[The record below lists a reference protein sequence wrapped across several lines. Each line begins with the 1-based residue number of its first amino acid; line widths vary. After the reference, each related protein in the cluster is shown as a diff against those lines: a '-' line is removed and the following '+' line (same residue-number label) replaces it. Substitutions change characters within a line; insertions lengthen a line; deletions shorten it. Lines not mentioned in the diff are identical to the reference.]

1 MELAPFGIDVVVVEP
16 GGIET
21 DWGIIAAN
29 HLKETAKG
37 GAYEQYANKAA
48 DGMIKNY
55 SGNRL
60 TKPEMIA
67 KTIKKAVTQKRPHT
81 RYFVGF
87 ILDMFGRDNPCVTS
101 EEYCRFMKAIEDI
114 VPDQKIPILLAT
126 ADHIET
132 ITPPLFGAYCSA
144 NAKECINRNAQYKAL
159 IGAIIFDV
167 TEHEKG
173 MTINIEGEGNT
184 TTHYVT
190 FYCLNGFEYSLM
202 FYRIDYTL

>member
-1 MELAPFGIDVVVVEP
+1 MREGEKLRHFPLA
-16 GGIET
+16 
-21 DWGIIAAN
+21 
-29 HLKETAKG
+29 
-37 GAYEQYANKAA
+37 
-48 DGMIKNY
+48 KNY
-55 SGNRL
+55 VALLKAYGISIDELLKR
-60 TKPEMIA
+60 A
-67 KTIKKAVTQKRPHT
+67 KLP
-81 RYFVGF
+81 
-87 ILDMFGRDNPCVTS
+87 LDMFGRDNPCVTS
-101 EEYCRFMKAIEDI
+101 EEYCRFMRVIEDI

-144 NAKECINRNAQYKAL
+144 NAKECIKRIAQYKAL

-202 FYRIDYTL
+202 FYRIGYTL